1 MIEDLT
7 PEENEEFNRLE
18 LESNVRKMAV
28 NAALQKLHDVNEALG
43 LYKGVYPLTDDELKA
58 LNDI

>member
-28 NAALQKLHDVNEALG
+28 NAALQKLHDVKLG